1 MNTFLWILLV
11 IIALL
16 AGLVGGTFIARKQM
30 EKYLEENPPLN
41 EDVIR
46 NMMSQMG
53 QKPSEAKVQQ
63 VVRQMNKQQKAAKAK
78 ARLGFP
84 SLILERR

>member
-1 MNTFLWILLV
+1 MSTTIWI
-11 IIALL
+11 IIVMVALL

-41 EDVIR
+41 EDLIR
-46 NMMSQMG
+46 TMMSQMG

-78 ARLGFP
+78 AKKK
-84 SLILERR
+84 

>member
-1 MNTFLWILLV
+1 MNTFFWILLV

-46 NMMSQMG
+46 NMMSQIG

-78 ARLGFP
+78 AKKKK
-84 SLILERR
+84 

>member
-16 AGLVGGTFIARKQM
+16 AGLVGCTFIARKQM

-78 ARLGFP
+78 AKKKK
-84 SLILERR
+84 

>member
-16 AGLVGGTFIARKQM
+16 AGLVGGTFIAHKQM

-78 ARLGFP
+78 AKKKK
-84 SLILERR
+84 

>member
-63 VVRQMNKQQKAAKAK
+63 VARQMNKQQKAAKAK
-78 ARLGFP
+78 AKKKK
-84 SLILERR
+84 

>member
-1 MNTFLWILLV
+1 MNTILWILLV

-16 AGLVGGTFIARKQM
+16 AGLVGGAFIARKQM
-30 EKYLEENPPLN
+30 ERYLEENPPLN

-63 VVRQMNKQQKAAKAK
+63 VVRQVNKQQKAAKAK
-78 ARLGFP
+78 AKKKK
-84 SLILERR
+84 

>member
-63 VVRQMNKQQKAAKAK
+63 VVRQMNKQQKAAKANAK
-78 ARLGFP
+78 KKK
-84 SLILERR
+84 

>member
-1 MNTFLWILLV
+1 MNTCLWILLV

-78 ARLGFP
+78 AKKKK
-84 SLILERR
+84 

>member
-1 MNTFLWILLV
+1 MNTILWILLV

-16 AGLVGGTFIARKQM
+16 AGLVGGAFIARKQM

-63 VVRQMNKQQKAAKAK
+63 VVRQVNKQQKAAKAK
-78 ARLGFP
+78 AKKKK
-84 SLILERR
+84 

>member
-63 VVRQMNKQQKAAKAK
+63 IVRQMNKQQKAAKAK
-78 ARLGFP
+78 AKKKK
-84 SLILERR
+84 

>member
-53 QKPSEAKVQQ
+53 QTPSEAKVQQ

-78 ARLGFP
+78 AKKKK
-84 SLILERR
+84 

>member
-1 MNTFLWILLV
+1 MSTFLWIV
-11 IIALL
+11 IVLL
-16 AGLVGGTFIARKQM
+16 AFVGGLVGGTFIARKQM

-46 NMMSQMG
+46 TMMSQMG

-63 VVRQMNKQQKAAKAK
+63 VVRQMNKQQKAARAKAK
-78 ARLGFP
+78 KK
-84 SLILERR
+84 

>member
-30 EKYLEENPPLN
+30 ENYLEENPPLN

-78 ARLGFP
+78 AKKKK
-84 SLILERR
+84 

>member
-1 MNTFLWILLV
+1 MTTTVWIIIVLV
-11 IIALL
+11 ALL

-41 EDVIR
+41 EDLIR
-46 NMMSQMG
+46 TMMSQMG

-78 ARLGFP
+78 AKKK
-84 SLILERR
+84 

>member
-1 MNTFLWILLV
+1 MNTILWILLV

-16 AGLVGGTFIARKQM
+16 AGLVGGTFIARRQM

-78 ARLGFP
+78 AKKKK
-84 SLILERR
+84 

>member
-78 ARLGFP
+78 AKKKN
-84 SLILERR
+84 

>member
-16 AGLVGGTFIARKQM
+16 VGLVGGTFIARRQM

-78 ARLGFP
+78 AKKKK
-84 SLILERR
+84 

>member
-63 VVRQMNKQQKAAKAK
+63 VVRQMNKQQKAAKSF
-78 ARLGFP
+78 R
-84 SLILERR
+84 

>member
-1 MNTFLWILLV
+1 MNSFLWILLV

-78 ARLGFP
+78 AKKKK
-84 SLILERR
+84 

>member
-30 EKYLEENPPLN
+30 EIYLEENPPLN

-78 ARLGFP
+78 AKKKK
-84 SLILERR
+84 

>member
-63 VVRQMNKQQKAAKAK
+63 VVRQMNKQQKAAKVKAK
-78 ARLGFP
+78 KKK
-84 SLILERR
+84 

>member
-63 VVRQMNKQQKAAKAK
+63 LVRQMNKQQKAAKAK
-78 ARLGFP
+78 AKKKK
-84 SLILERR
+84 

>member
-63 VVRQMNKQQKAAKAK
+63 VVRQMNRQQKAAKAK
-78 ARLGFP
+78 AKKKK
-84 SLILERR
+84 

>member
-63 VVRQMNKQQKAAKAK
+63 VIRQINKQQKAAKAK
-78 ARLGFP
+78 AKKKK
-84 SLILERR
+84 

>member
-1 MNTFLWILLV
+1 MNTFLWIILV

-78 ARLGFP
+78 AKKKK
-84 SLILERR
+84 

>member
-16 AGLVGGTFIARKQM
+16 AGLVGGTFISRKQM

-78 ARLGFP
+78 AKKKK
-84 SLILERR
+84 

>member
-53 QKPSEAKVQQ
+53 KKPSEAKVQQ

-78 ARLGFP
+78 AKKKK
-84 SLILERR
+84 

>member
-78 ARLGFP
+78 AKKKK
-84 SLILERR
+84 

>member
-1 MNTFLWILLV
+1 MMPIWLAIILI
-11 IIALL
+11 IIALGG
-16 AGLVGGTFIARKQM
+16 GLVGGTFIARKQM

-46 NMMSQMG
+46 TMMSQMG

-63 VVRQMNKQQKAAKAK
+63 VVRQMNKQQKAARAKAK
-78 ARLGFP
+78 KK
-84 SLILERR
+84 